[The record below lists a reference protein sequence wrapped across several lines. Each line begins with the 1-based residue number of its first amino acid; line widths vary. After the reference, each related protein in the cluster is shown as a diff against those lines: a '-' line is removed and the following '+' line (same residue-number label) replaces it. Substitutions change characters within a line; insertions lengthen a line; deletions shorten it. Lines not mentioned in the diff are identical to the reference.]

1 MGSTEWAGNLSGVG
15 RHWRVYRTFWVSSL
29 ARELEFRANFVAK
42 LLQNATWVGFSLLV
56 LLAIYRNTSSIASW
70 GRGEAFIL
78 VATCFAMSA
87 LFSALFFSLMEI
99 PEHIRKGTLDYILTK
114 PINSQFWVS
123 MRRFNFDRM
132 GALFAGIAM
141 LAIGLTQTGLHPS
154 LLQWFA
160 YVTLIGCAITI
171 FYSANLI
178 MMTTAIWLVRV
189 DNLWVLGETVLD
201 IARYPVDIFPM
212 SVRRAFTYGIP
223 VAFLATVPATQ
234 LTRGLDLGMV
244 GLGLLW
250 AAIGL
255 LVSSAFWRYATNNYA
270 SASS

>member
-1 MGSTEWAGNLSGVG
+1 MG
-15 RHWRVYRTFWVSSL
+15 HYWRVYRTFWVSSL
-29 ARELEFRANFVAK
+29 ARELEFRANFIAK
-42 LLQNATWVGFSLLV
+42 LLQNATWVVFSVLV
-56 LLAIYRNTSSIASW
+56 LLAIYRNTDSIANW

-87 LFSALFFSLMEI
+87 LFSAMFFSLMEI

-114 PINSQFWVS
+114 PIDSQFWVS

-132 GALFAGIAM
+132 GALFAGLAM
-141 LAIGLTQTGLHPS
+141 LGIGLFQTGLAPS
-154 LLQWFA
+154 ILQWFA
-160 YVTLIGCAITI
+160 YVVLVGCAIAI
-171 FYSANLI
+171 FYSANLL

-201 IARYPVDIFPM
+201 IARYPIDIFPM

-223 VAFLATVPATQ
+223 MAFLATVPASQ
-234 LTRGLDLGMV
+234 LTRSLEWGMV
-244 GLGLLW
+244 ALGLGW
-250 AAIGL
+250 AV
-255 LVSSAFWRYATNNYA
+255 VSCIAARLFWSYATRNYA

>member
-1 MGSTEWAGNLSGVG
+1 MS
-15 RHWRVYRTFWVSSL
+15 RIWRVYRTFWVSSL

-56 LLAIYRNTSSIASW
+56 LLAIYRNTPSIANW

-87 LFSALFFSLMEI
+87 LFSAMFFSLMEI
-99 PEHIRKGTLDYILTK
+99 PEHIRRGTLDYILTK
-114 PINSQFWVS
+114 PLDSQFWVS
-123 MRRFNFDRM
+123 MRRFNFDRL
-132 GALFAGIAM
+132 GALLAGVVM
-141 LAIGLTQTGLHPS
+141 LVIGLYQSGLHPS
-154 LLQWFA
+154 FWQWIAYLL
-160 YVTLIGCAITI
+160 LIKVAIAL

-178 MMTTAIWLVRV
+178 MMTLAIWLVRV

-201 IARYPVDIFPM
+201 IARYPIDIFPM

-223 VAFLATVPATQ
+223 LAFLATVPASQ
-234 LTRGLDLGMV
+234 LTRGLNLNHV
-244 GLGLLW
+244 
-250 AAIGL
+250 AIGVGWAIGAL
-255 LVSSAFWRYATNNYA
+255 IVSRLFWLYATRNYA